1 MKCHKEAT
9 LNEPKTSPTIYAIYM
24 VYIYIYMI
32 PARRARNQRRRARGR
47 ELSRLK
53 HSPCRSVN
61 TEASFLLSLGAMS
74 RAPGPLTRAEER

>member
-9 LNEPKTSPTIYAIYM
+9 LNEPKTSSTLYVIYM
-24 VYIYIYMI
+24 VYIYMI

-74 RAPGPLTRAEER
+74 RAPGPLTRAGER